1 MMNKFNKYL
10 YIFIF
15 SVMTTL
21 IFLIEFKPYIPIEW
35 TTIDSSITFF
45 EELSHS
51 LRDYDISHLLL
62 FVFIYFFYSSV
73 YFNDRKKKSNN
84 KTCIIVSMI
93 FSIFTI
99 VCKSYLV
106 DNTLNNIYLSSV
118 QVVKTIIYFLGFYFA
133 YYAIILKIVNAKID
147 FDFSKKKTS

>member
-15 SVMTTL
+15 SVMTNL
-21 IFLIEFKPYIPIEW
+21 IFLIDLKPYIPIEW

-51 LRDYDISHLLL
+51 LRDYDIIYLLL
-62 FVFIYFFYSSV
+62 FAFIYFFYSTV
-73 YFNDRKKKSNN
+73 YFNDRKNKNNN
-84 KTCIIVSMI
+84 KMCIVVSII

-99 VCKSYLV
+99 LCKSYLI
-106 DNTLNNIYLSSV
+106 DNTLTNIYLSSV
-118 QVVKTIIYFLGFYFA
+118 QVVKSIIYFLGFYFA
-133 YYAIILKIVNAKID
+133 YYAIIFKIVNSKID
-147 FDFSKKKTS
+147 FNFSKKKTS

>member
-84 KTCIIVSMI
+84 KTYIIVSII

-106 DNTLNNIYLSSV
+106 DNTLNNIYLSS
-118 QVVKTIIYFLGFYFA
+118 
-133 YYAIILKIVNAKID
+133 
-147 FDFSKKKTS
+147 